1 MFSSVSFHSRKKCV
15 YWTESWKLEL
25 YPVGIHLLKDYNK
38 NNRTRGEICS
48 KLTIKT
54 LERRHWSLSGIF
66 IVNFENISHLAL
78 VFFIV
83 NFGYAIA
90 AWVAFISHTF
100 LDMMKPFCCLSWIYH
115 GFKGCHIYSVS
126 EGNSESCQKF
136 KMELKSVTYFLKKFH
151 FKCLTG
157 LWMHLWIKIE
167 KIFIV
172 SSPSELL
179 SFREVFEILSNW
191 QQLRYLIRF
200 ILKLKLK
207 KFTTVTLK

>member
-25 YPVGIHLLKDYNK
+25 YPAGIHLFKDYNK

-54 LERRHWSLSGIF
+54 LERRHWSLSGVF

-78 VFFIV
+78 VFLLL
-83 NFGYAIA
+83 
-90 AWVAFISHTF
+90 T
-100 LDMMKPFCCLSWIYH
+100 LDMQLPPFCCFSWIYH

-167 KIFIV
+167 KNFIV

-207 KFTTVTLK
+207 KFTTVTLKQGVRFSFLI